1 MFFSHRFFSSILLG
15 LNGHNNQA
23 TCYKMICFQEN
34 ALGTS
39 HAAIN
44 LLQSFMVPWFPLVLW
59 FALNDQDH
67 QVLMGLYGNI
77 FPGPLILV
85 TYLKRRPQKGIK
97 YIKLWRNMT
106 NIEKAWK
113 SPNTFPMKFPVPH
126 GRGITEGEVGHGG
139 AWDVTCTNTLR
150 RDTHPTHCVV
160 VCPNSCFENPFF
172 SSICCALFWDWIG
185 LTISQQK
192 KGAFYKMTCFEGDAL
207 GTCKSN
213 HREPCSTPWWSRLL
227 AGDVPGSPLPQKLG
241 QWIL

>member
-1 MFFSHRFFSSILLG
+1 M
-15 LNGHNNQA
+15 
-23 TCYKMICFQEN
+23 
-34 ALGTS
+34 
-39 HAAIN
+39 
-44 LLQSFMVPWFPLVLW
+44 
-59 FALNDQDH
+59 
-67 QVLMGLYGNI
+67 
-77 FPGPLILV
+77 
-85 TYLKRRPQKGIK
+85 IK

-113 SPNTFPMKFPVPH
+113 SPKHSPWSFQCHM
-126 GRGITEGEVGHGG
+126 EEVLLREKWGMGG
-139 AWDVTCTNTLR
+139 PGMWPAPTHSVGN
-150 RDTHPTHCVV
+150 THPTHCVV

-213 HREPCSTPWWSRLL
+213 HREPCSTPWWSKLI
-227 AGDVPGSPLPQKLG
+227 ANDIPGSPLPQKLG

>member
-172 SSICCALFWDWIG
+172 LIHLLRFILG
-185 LTISQQK
+185 LNWADSFSAK
-192 KGAFYKMTCFEGDAL
+192 KGGLLQNDLLRGRCPWDLQIKPQRAL
-207 GTCKSN
+207 QHS
-213 HREPCSTPWWSRLL
+213 LM
-227 AGDVPGSPLPQKLG
+227 V
-241 QWIL
+241 